1 MDSRLQLL
9 SSYDSAQLAAKQ
21 GIRIWEAARA
31 TSAVLGYF
39 DPAIVGTHQGKYIDG
54 GMGANNPVNHTLQ
67 VAKDI
72 WPMGNI
78 ACLVSI
84 GPGRPPLRSVPTQLQ
99 DMTKYLRIVATDTE
113 ETEESFARG
122 NRDMVVTD
130 RYFRFNVDHGMEYF
144 SSDEWEAVGT
154 IEIVTREYLRGVA
167 TESLI
172 EHCAEK
178 LRRDNRIIE
187 EGIELKQLRDGSHS
201 VTLVSESQP
210 KGSPTRLSAF
220 GADQHLNVETF
231 FSGQKGLAQV
241 TDDDTLTGLHGQ
253 GQPYATRTGQEFL
266 EENILIKDI
275 AGCFLTDVEMRL
287 LILTAYEK
295 IGGFRLKKNLV
306 ILLEDFAERL
316 LVQKLFGDLPN
327 FVGYSSLLHWSLFT
341 IFTDRIKS
349 A

>member
-1 MDSRLQLL
+1 MDSRLQLF
-9 SSYDSAQLAAKQ
+9 SSYDSPQLEAEQ
-21 GIRIWEAARA
+21 DTRVWEAARA
-31 TSAVLGYF
+31 TSAVPGFF
-39 DPAIVGTHQGKYIDG
+39 DPATVGPYQDKYIDG

-84 GPGRPPLRSVPTQLQ
+84 GAGRPPLRSVPTQLL
-99 DMTKYLRIVATDTE
+99 DMTKYLPLIAIDTE
-113 ETEESFARG
+113 ETEESFARS

-130 RYFRFNVDHGMEYF
+130 RYFRFNDIGMEYVG
-144 SSDEWEAVGT
+144 SDEWDEIETFESGT
-154 IEIVTREYLRGVA
+154 RYLCGVA

-187 EGIELKQLRDGSHS
+187 EVIKLEQLRDGSQS

-241 TDDDTLTGLHGQ
+241 TDDGTLTGLHGQ

-275 AGCFLTDVEMRL
+275 AGFFLTDVEMRL

-306 ILLEDFAERL
+306 ILLEDFAQRL